1 MPIYGTW
8 PQDDGYVWLNLLTSL
23 AANSVSWG
31 LLLEFLSV
39 LGSWWFYVQNLG
51 SLGSGFLYG
60 ASLCWGLPLLM
71 DHPECL
77 AGRVSRVGARSPGRR
92 TGSWE
97 AWGLVSQTGLFPW
110 IVVLYLFPLI
120 YFSCLFIH

>member
-8 PQDDGYVWLNLLTSL
+8 PQDDGYVWLNLLKSL

-31 LLLEFLSV
+31 LLLMPF
-39 LGSWWFYVQNLG
+39 
-51 SLGSGFLYG
+51 SLGELVVLCAEPRFPRLLAFFYG

-77 AGRVSRVGARSPGRR
+77 AGRELWVSARALDGA
-92 TGSWE
+92 GSWE
-97 AWGLVSQTGLFPW
+97 V
-110 IVVLYLFPLI
+110 
-120 YFSCLFIH
+120 